1 MYNNLMTIT
10 SIEQA
15 KKREERVNIFLDD
28 NFWVGLDKNQLIQFG
43 LHKGKVITEEDK
55 RHIEEESTFYKLL
68 ERVINYTLI
77 RPRSK
82 FEIFQYLTLK
92 KDVDELTANKV
103 IERVEEKGFL
113 SDEKFAEW
121 YIQTRT
127 SHGFHG
133 KNKISAELA
142 KKGVSKSI
150 VSQFI
155 KENEDE
161 EGTSEK
167 IVKLYN
173 KVKDKVKFTSE
184 YERKN
189 KIYQR
194 IMGRGFTFAE
204 IEKALKDE
212 SSL

>member
-1 MYNNLMTIT
+1 MVIT

-15 KKREERVNIFLDD
+15 KKREERVNLFLDD

-43 LHKGKVITEEDK
+43 LHKGKIITEEDK
-55 RHIEEESTFYKLL
+55 IHIEEESMFYKLL

-82 FEIFQYLTLK
+82 FEILQYLTLK
-92 KDVDELTANKV
+92 KGTDELTANKV

-142 KKGVSKSI
+142 KKGVEKSI
-150 VSQFI
+150 VQKLL
-155 KENEDE
+155 KESE
-161 EGTSEK
+161 EENDNSEK
-167 IVKLYN
+167 IRELYT
-173 KVKDKVKFTSE
+173 KVKYKVKFKSE

-194 IMGRGFTFAE
+194 IMGRGYTFAE
-204 IEKALKDE
+204 IEKALKDII
-212 SSL
+212 

>member
-1 MYNNLMTIT
+1 MVIT

-15 KKREERVNIFLDD
+15 KKREERVNVFLDD

-55 RHIEEESTFYKLL
+55 RHIEEESMFYKLL

-133 KNKISAELA
+133 RNKISSELA
-142 KKGVSKSI
+142 KKGVEKSI
-150 VSQFI
+150 IQKFL
-155 KENEDE
+155 KESE
-161 EGTSEK
+161 EENDNSDKIRQLYEK
-167 IVKLYN
+167 I
-173 KVKDKVKFTSE
+173 KDKVKFTSE
-184 YERKN
+184 FERKN

-194 IMGRGFTFAE
+194 IMGRGYTFAE
-204 IEKALKDE
+204 IEKALKDII
-212 SSL
+212 

>member
-1 MYNNLMTIT
+1 MIIT
-10 SIEQA
+10 NIEQA
-15 KKREERVNIFLDD
+15 KKREERVNIYLDD

-43 LHKGKVITEEDK
+43 LHKGKIITEDDK
-55 RHIEEESTFYKLL
+55 RFIEEESMFYKLL

-103 IERVEEKGFL
+103 IERVESKGFL
-113 SDEKFAEW
+113 SDDKFAEW

-133 KNKISAELA
+133 KNKIAAELA
-142 KKGVSKSI
+142 KKGVDKSI
-150 VSQFI
+150 ASKYL
-155 KENEDE
+155 KEFGE
-161 EGTSEK
+161 ESDNSEK
-167 IVKLYN
+167 IVQLYN
-173 KVKDKVKFTSE
+173 KVKDKVKFKSE
-184 YERKN
+184 FERKN

-194 IMGRGFTFAE
+194 ISGRGYTYSE
-204 IEKALKDE
+204 IEKALKDII
-212 SSL
+212 